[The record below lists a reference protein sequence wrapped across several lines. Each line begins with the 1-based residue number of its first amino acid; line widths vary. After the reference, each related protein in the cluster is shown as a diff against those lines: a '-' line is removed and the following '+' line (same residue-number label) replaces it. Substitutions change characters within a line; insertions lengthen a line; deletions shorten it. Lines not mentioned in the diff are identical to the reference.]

1 MKNTT
6 NYHVNNNKSFTRL
19 CKRYHTFFEGFQ
31 VPVGATYGRCRIIG
45 EEYFWVCD
53 DYHVHNGN
61 VHIHY
66 MKRSW
71 LINKQRYVACMQWY
85 TMPISNQHKI
95 YKQIQCVLREFGG
108 IPKVTQY
115 QHPNTTQR
123 AEKRAYNKAANIACG
138 RKKAQSDFQYRCRP
152 QGGDNAD
159 MSHPIHN
166 YNSYWSIGKD
176 VVRY

>member
-1 MKNTT
+1 M
-6 NYHVNNNKSFTRL
+6 NNNTKNNKTFSRL

-31 VPVGATYGRCRIIG
+31 VPVGATYGRCTIQN
-45 EEYFWVCD
+45 EEYFWVCT
-53 DYHVHNGN
+53 DYHLYNGG

-71 LINKQRYVACMQWY
+71 RTNKERYVAVLQWY
-85 TMPISNQHKI
+85 TMPIAKQHYI

-115 QHPNTTQR
+115 QHPNT
-123 AEKRAYNKAANIACG
+123 AKRAAKRAAQKTANIACG
-138 RKKAQSDFQYRCRP
+138 RKKAQSNFTFRCRP

-159 MSHPIHN
+159 LSAPIHN

-176 VVRY
+176 MVRY